1 MYRFSYTNSNLNSS
15 EIKINKKSKK
25 KINDDKMNKKLLFKV
40 IEEYIIKSYLFNPK
54 LIYNFLDIISGVLF
68 TKIAKEEK

>member
-1 MYRFSYTNSNLNSS
+1 MYRFSYTNSNLKSS
-15 EIKINKKSKK
+15 EIKINKKEKI